1 MVPVKVASQGT
12 KKLVQDS
19 GNAYDAE
26 HGAILL
32 LPLAG
37 GRWLHFFTTMEDC
50 LSRRYCQ
57 ALDTIFPRKIS
68 QLEELLTVRTVNGSM
83 HSP

>member
-26 HGAILL
+26 HGAILR

-37 GRWLHFFTTMEDC
+37 GRWVHLFITMEDC
-50 LSRRYCQ
+50 LSRRSCQ
-57 ALDTIFPRKIS
+57 ALDTIFPGKSVNLSPLDAVMLIK
-68 QLEELLTVRTVNGSM
+68 RTASL
-83 HSP
+83 